1 MPNINQGSAE
11 GNATN
16 ATYAEF
22 FLRTL
27 APGIERLTFQTY
39 TDCPNK
45 RDEYMGGDRSVCDLS
60 RVMRLPG
67 FLHQKDPAHP
77 FLVTV
82 ASVESGPPYSDLDF
96 QAALAEAE
104 ALFATSNNKQRDQAD
119 SSSPPDM
126 RQGFPDG
133 HRTCELTRRAG
144 WCLGPWNMF
153 EDQAVAAC
161 LEWNKYNIPPL
172 SEEKVRS
179 TVANI
184 AKAEANKRQGGNSQ
198 QQQGHGDG
206 SPRDSDQAALIDE
219 LARLDPISYDR
230 RREKAAEQLGIRVTA
245 LDEAVKQRRAKL
257 ADEAEEQPLFAHWD
271 VKPWPEPVDGDALI
285 LALVRRIR
293 CHVVMSIE
301 AALTVALWIIFTWV
315 HAAAAIH
322 SPILIV
328 TSPEAECGKTTL
340 LGLIGFLVRRA
351 LSSVGISSAAL
362 YRAIEKWGPTVVID
376 EADVAFVENDEL
388 RAAVNS
394 GWTRGQG
401 VLRCEGDEH
410 EPRLFATFCPK
421 AIGLKGKKVPDTTA
435 SRAIAIELKRKLAHE
450 EVTDFR
456 HIDDSGLQELRQ
468 KLLRWAVDNV
478 AELQNP
484 QPTLPHGFSNRVAA
498 NWLLL
503 LAIAD
508 TAGGEWPDKARE
520 AAAAIAKLKAALAA
534 SIGIQLLSDT
544 RIAFGDKDCLFSA
557 TLVGILTGD
566 PEGPWGEYNRGKP
579 FTQKQL
585 ANRLRDY
592 QIETVWIGGKSAK
605 GYKRA
610 AFEDVW
616 TRYLPE

>member
-1 MPNINQGSAE
+1 MININHGSAG
-11 GNATN
+11 GNTTN

-27 APGIERLTFQTY
+27 APGIERFTFQTY

-45 RDEYMGGDRSVCDLS
+45 RDEYKTRGMRDPLARILHGSFAQHASELARLSAAGAGIYVVINETDFHGRATANIVRVRAYFVDLDGADLRNLLRLRLRPHLVTETSPGHYHAYWLVAGATLEQFKSVQQRLAKLMEGDRSVCDLS

-133 HRTCELTRRAG
+133 HRTCELTLRAG
-144 WCLGPWNMF
+144 WCLGPWNMS
-153 EDQAVAAC
+153 EDEAVAAC
-161 LEWNKYNIPPL
+161 LEWNQYNTPPL

-179 TVANI
+179 TVASI
-184 AKAEANKRQGGNSQ
+184 AKAETTKRQGANSQ
-198 QQQGHGDG
+198 QQQGHGDE
-206 SPRDSDQAALIDE
+206 SPRDSDQDALIDE

-245 LDEAVKQRRAKL
+245 LDEAVRQRRAKL
-257 ADEAEEQPLFAHWD
+257 AGEAEEQPLFAHWD
-271 VKPWPEPVDGDALI
+271 VKPWPEPVDGDALV

-293 CHVVMSIE
+293 SHVVMSAE

-376 EADVAFVENDEL
+376 EADVAFVENEEL

-456 HIDDSGLQELRQ
+456 HVDDSGLQELRQ

-478 AELQNP
+478 
-484 QPTLPHGFSNRVAA
+484 G
-498 NWLLL
+498 
-503 LAIAD
+503 D
-508 TAGGEWPDKARE
+508 
-520 AAAAIAKLKAALAA
+520 IAKRPVQRCLTDLA
-534 SIGIQLLSDT
+534 T
-544 RIAFGDKDCLFSA
+544 
-557 TLVGILTGD
+557 
-566 PEGPWGEYNRGKP
+566 E
-579 FTQKQL
+579 
-585 ANRLRDY
+585 
-592 QIETVWIGGKSAK
+592 
-605 GYKRA
+605 
-610 AFEDVW
+610 
-616 TRYLPE
+616 